1 MSVIRAF
8 IAIDLSTE
16 IQQALEQVSS
26 QLKGQL
32 KGVPVR
38 WVPVKNIHLTL
49 KFLGDISIANLEI
62 LEGILLTEAARC
74 APFDVSVGRLG
85 AFPSTRRPR
94 VIWVGVEAQ
103 AELGQLQRAVDEATT
118 RLGYAPEERGF
129 SPHLTLGRISRNAS
143 NVEVGL
149 IGQIVEKSE
158 VGHLGTMQV
167 QTVHLYRS
175 DLQPTGAVYT
185 RLYTANLKVE
195 R

>member
-8 IAIDLSTE
+8 IAIELSTE
-16 IQQALEQVSS
+16 IQQALEQVSN

-32 KGVPVR
+32 GRVHVR

-49 KFLGDISIANLEI
+49 KFLGDVSQANLEV
-62 LEGILLTEAARC
+62 LEGILLGEAARC
-74 APFDVSVGRLG
+74 APFEVSIGKLG

-94 VIWVGVEAQ
+94 VIWVGVEAP
-103 AELGQLQRAVDEATT
+103 AELGQLQHALDEATA
-118 RLGYAPEERGF
+118 RLGYPLEERGF

-143 NVEVGL
+143 NEEVRR
-149 IGQIVEKSE
+149 IGQYLEGTN
-158 VGHLGTMQV
+158 VGRLGAMQV
-167 QTVHLYRS
+167 QDVKLYRS

-185 RLYTANLKVE
+185 CLYSANLKVE

>member
-8 IAIDLSTE
+8 IAIDLSEE
-16 IQQALEQVSS
+16 IQDALEEISAL
-26 QLKGQL
+26 LKGQL
-32 KGVPVR
+32 GKLPVR

-49 KFLGDISIANLEI
+49 KFLGDISQANLEM
-62 LEGILLTEAARC
+62 LEGLLNTDVSRC
-74 APFDVSVGRLG
+74 APFDVSVSKLG

-94 VIWVGVEAQ
+94 VIWVGVDEQ
-103 AELGQLQRAVDEATT
+103 AELGQLQRSLDESTT

-143 NVEVGL
+143 AAEVGR
-149 IGQIVEKSE
+149 IGQVIELSK

-167 QTVHLYRS
+167 RTVNLYRS
-175 DLQPTGAVYT
+175 DLLPTGAVYT
-185 RLYTANLKVE
+185 RLYSASLKIE